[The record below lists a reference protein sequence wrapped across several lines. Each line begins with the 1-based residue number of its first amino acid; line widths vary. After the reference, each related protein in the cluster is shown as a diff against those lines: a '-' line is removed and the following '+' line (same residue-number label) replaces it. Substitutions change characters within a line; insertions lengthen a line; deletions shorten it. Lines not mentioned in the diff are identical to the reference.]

1 MSQLRSRQI
10 ECEALLHTL
19 CETDENPWC
28 FVPIDA
34 NSPLKQSHLFR
45 RLWNPGYPRG
55 PVPNTDEDATNLP
68 PPVQEL
74 LATPHTHTSLRVDDH
89 EWAVRM
95 TVVMD
100 NDGQP
105 VGRLIRLSL
114 TGEQSENGA
123 MILAS
128 HDAQRR
134 LTALSPR
141 ETEILKLVY
150 EGLTNKA
157 IAARTNISQKTV
169 EKHRGRVSRKLHTSS
184 LAELIRLVAVAR
196 YTDST
201 PTEPDSSDTVG

>member
-1 MSQLRSRQI
+1 MSQLQSRQI
-10 ECEALLHTL
+10 ECEALLNAL
-19 CETDENPWC
+19 CENDDTPWC
-28 FVPIDA
+28 FVPIDTD
-34 NSPLKQSHLFR
+34 SPLKQSRSFR
-45 RLWNPGYPRG
+45 RLWDVGRPRG
-55 PVPNTDEDATNLP
+55 PVLNADENAKSLP
-68 PPVQEL
+68 PPVQDL
-74 LATPHTHTSLRVDDH
+74 LATPHAHAKFRLNDLEWTVRV
-89 EWAVRM
+89 V
-95 TVVMD
+95 VVMD
-100 NDGQP
+100 IDGQP
-105 VGRLIRLSL
+105 VGRLIRLLL

-141 ETEILKLVY
+141 ETEILELVY

-169 EKHRGRVSRKLHTSS
+169 EKHRGRVSKKLRTSS

-201 PTEPDSSDTVG
+201 RTDPKSSETVN